1 MLLPLQCNDPMV
13 LLSLVATEG
22 DGQVGGVEVRG
33 GLPGLQPDGQVD
45 EVPPAV
51 DVCRGVLVGGGGK
64 PVGQGESGDC
74 QYV

>member
-1 MLLPLQCNDPMV
+1 MV

-45 EVPPAV
+45 EEQPAV
-51 DVCRGVLVGGGGK
+51 DVCRGVLVDGGAYYC
-64 PVGQGESGDC
+64 C
-74 QYV
+74 QTG